1 MIAVTQWLIVFGFVA
16 LLVGMALVTDMRSR
30 RKRRGLDRYST
41 STPTSDSLDAA
52 NRNRAQNASDVNP
65 FGN

>member
-1 MIAVTQWLIVFGFVA
+1 MGQWLIVLGFLV
-16 LLVGMALVTDMRSR
+16 LLLGTAWWTDSRSR

-52 NRNRAQNASDVNP
+52 NRSRAQNASEVNP

>member
-1 MIAVTQWLIVFGFVA
+1 MGQWLIVFGFLA
-16 LLVGMALVTDMRSR
+16 LLLGMAWFTDARSR

-41 STPTSDSLDAA
+41 STPTSDPYDAA
-52 NRNRAQNASDVNP
+52 NRNRAQNASEVNS